1 MNIKKQ
7 SALHKI
13 IIKTVNENKSARQ
26 KYIFFYKNLFLF
38 IFKINEGFIFDVLCD
53 DFSYFWWN
61 TLISLLYC

>member
-26 KYIFFYKNLFLF
+26 KYIFFIKICFSLFL
-38 IFKINEGFIFDVLCD
+38 K
-53 DFSYFWWN
+53 
-61 TLISLLYC
+61 